1 MHDREQAA
9 NNLAAVQMELD
20 DLASDLLKGET
31 PPDLDS
37 RQHLLI
43 PALLGP
49 RKSAGLFC
57 ELKGHVSHSASTNF
71 YFKYGAHIS

>member
-31 PPDLDS
+31 PPDQ
-37 RQHLLI
+37 RV
-43 PALLGP
+43 G
-49 RKSAGLFC
+49 
-57 ELKGHVSHSASTNF
+57 ST
-71 YFKYGAHIS
+71 S